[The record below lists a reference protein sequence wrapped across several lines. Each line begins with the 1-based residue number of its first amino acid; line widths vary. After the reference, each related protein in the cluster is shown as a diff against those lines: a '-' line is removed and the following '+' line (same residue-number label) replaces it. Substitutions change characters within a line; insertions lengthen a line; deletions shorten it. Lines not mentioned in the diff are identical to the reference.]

1 MSSPAF
7 ASLISNLQQEL
18 GAVNDIKESN
28 RAPQYKDHLA
38 MVAEGT
44 GALQWIVFDGKP
56 TDYVGEVIGGVQLY
70 GNRILK
76 EYRDKCVLA

>member
-7 ASLISNLQQEL
+7 ATLISNLQHEL

-28 RAPQYKDHLA
+28 RAPEYKDHLA
-38 MVAEGT
+38 MVVE
-44 GALQWIVFDGKP
+44 GKP
-56 TDYVGEVIGGVQLY
+56 ADYVAEVIGGVQLF

-76 EYRDKCVLA
+76 EYREKCV